1 VNGILEHAARE
12 TLLALGI
19 PSAAL
24 EGKQGLFLAAY
35 VEDSSISVK
44 GAAEAAGVH
53 PDRVRQWRR
62 RDPIFASA
70 ESAARSATPYQP
82 PVEGEPRPAPAGP
95 HITDLRK
102 RLRRAIEICEHL
114 GPGPWPGTRFARA
127 QNAGIYR
134 ENRQLAVELIDK
146 LRALG
151 DQVHEVAP
159 PPANPYPSTRGRRGN
174 LGWGN

>member
-12 TLLALGI
+12 DLLALGI

-53 PDRVRQWRR
+53 PDRVRQWRPR
-62 RDPIFASA
+62 SPIFASA

-82 PVEGEPRPAPAGP
+82 PVEGEPRPAPLGP
-95 HITDLRK
+95 EVTDMRA
-102 RLRRAIEICEHL
+102 RLTRAIAACDSI
-114 GPGPWPGTRFARA
+114 GPGPWRGTSFRRN
-127 QNAGIYR
+127 QNTGVYT
-134 ENRQLAVELIDK
+134 
-146 LRALG
+146 
-151 DQVHEVAP
+151 
-159 PPANPYPSTRGRRGN
+159 PSPTPTPRRRS
-174 LGWGN
+174 